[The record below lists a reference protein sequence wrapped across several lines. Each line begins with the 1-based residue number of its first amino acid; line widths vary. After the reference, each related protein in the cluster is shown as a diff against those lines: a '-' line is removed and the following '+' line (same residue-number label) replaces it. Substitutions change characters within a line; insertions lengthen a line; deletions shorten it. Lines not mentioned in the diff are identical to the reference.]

1 MEVRKGLVGSECEY
15 VENEVYLCARVDTN
29 RQAMLERR
37 CTTAF
42 DLFWFT
48 RRYFAPFIRN
58 LFLRVIEGG
67 VLSLSLSLSFS
78 LSLSPFF
85 FQPSARLFDFV
96 VS

>member
-67 VLSLSLSLSFS
+67 VLFFLSLS